1 MRRLWSDPEKIV
13 RWTRE
18 AWNNPLRRLQVAI
31 LALVLLIVYAT
42 VGYMLIEKMNAID
55 ALYMTAITVT
65 TVGFG
70 EVRPLSPAGRV
81 FTISVIL
88 LGVGIATT
96 AITEGLRLA
105 LEPVLWLTFQRRRM
119 EKTVKALENH
129 YIVCG
134 YGRVGRQVVRDLRA
148 RQADFV
154 LIDSDEGLEERLLE
168 ARFPFVIGDATRE
181 ETLAEAGIQRAR
193 GLVTVLT
200 NDADNIMT
208 VLTARMLRPDLSII
222 SRVVHAESEQKLR
235 AVGAHHVINPYQIGG
250 HRLALSMLRPAVNEF
265 LHRIYHF
272 DESPFI
278 DIGQITLQ
286 DESRIVGQTIM
297 TCDLRSKYQV
307 NILAIQQPNGEMIIT
322 PAPDYILKT
331 GETLVI
337 MGPSEQVY
345 QLERER
351 PESI

>member
-1 MRRLWSDPEKIV
+1 MRKMKPEPDSIV
-13 RWTRE
+13 NWVRTT
-18 AWNNPLRRLQVAI
+18 WNNPVRRLQLAI
-31 LALVLLIVYAT
+31 LALVLLIVLSTA
-42 VGYMLIEKMNAID
+42 GYMLIEKMSLVD
-55 ALYMTAITVT
+55 ALYMTAITIT

-70 EVRPLSPAGRV
+70 EVRPLSPLGRI

-96 AITEGLRLA
+96 AITEALRIT
-105 LEPVLWLTFQRRRM
+105 LEPVLWVTFQRRRM
-119 EKTVKALENH
+119 EKIVNAMENH
-129 YIVCG
+129 YLVCG
-134 YGRVGRQVVRDLRA
+134 YGRVGRQVIRDLRA
-148 RQADFV
+148 RRAEFV
-154 LIDSDEGLEERLLE
+154 LIDSDEGIEERLLE
-168 ARFPFVIGDATRE
+168 SHTPFVIGDATRE
-181 ETLAEAGIQRAR
+181 ETLIEAGIERAR

-208 VLTARMLRPDLSII
+208 VLTARMLRPDLLII
-222 SRVVHAESEQKLR
+222 SRVVRAESEQKLR
-235 AVGAHHVINPYQIGG
+235 AVGAHQVINPYQIGG
-250 HRLALSMLRPAVNEF
+250 HRVALSLLRPAVNDF
-265 LHRIYHF
+265 LHRIFHF

-286 DESRIVGQTIM
+286 ENSRIVGQTIM

-307 NILAIQQPNGEMIIT
+307 NILAIQQENGEMIIT
-322 PAPDYILKT
+322 PAPDYVLRM